1 MSSLMSSAHET
12 WLVLYTGDQESA
24 ITEVCKEHLQ
34 QWLSSGL
41 EDSLLSSLRTNLQAG
56 SAEASTPKPQDGVL
70 PSIA

>member
-1 MSSLMSSAHET
+1 MSYACET
-12 WLVLYTGDQESA
+12 WLVRYTGDQESA

-41 EDSLLSSLRTNLQAG
+41 EDSLLSSLRKNLQAG
-56 SAEASTPKPQDGVL
+56 SAEASDPPPQDGAL